1 MEVSPSLALLMHGW
15 LTIFTGI
22 SPRDWVAV
30 HRKHHHFSDAE
41 GDPHSPL
48 VQGLWKVFFGNVYYY
63 RKTAADPA
71 VLKKYTPDYKPT
83 VIDKIPSQGYGVL
96 IGWAIFTL
104 MFGWAWGA
112 VAFVLHAIVY
122 VQLNASINSICHMI
136 GYRNFNNQATNIRWL
151 ALLTGGEGLHNN
163 HHEYPTATHFSMRP
177 GEIDPAWPVIRLL
190 EMLNLARIKPVPPAK
205 AA

>member
-1 MEVSPSLALLMHGW
+1 
-15 LTIFTGI
+15 
-22 SPRDWVAV
+22 
-30 HRKHHHFSDAE
+30 
-41 GDPHSPL
+41 
-48 VQGLWKVFFGNVYYY
+48 
-63 RKTAADPA
+63 
-71 VLKKYTPDYKPT
+71 
-83 VIDKIPSQGYGVL
+83 
-96 IGWAIFTL
+96 
-104 MFGWAWGA
+104 
-112 VAFVLHAIVY
+112 
-122 VQLNASINSICHMI
+122 MI